1 MDRKSNDEIVEG
13 MMRRPIPKKKVVI
26 VHLQMVREG
35 RALYGMTRFT
45 DPGMAAEMVWPLFEM
60 ADREM
65 ALVLSLN
72 TKLEPQALEIAA
84 VGGLNA
90 CSIDCRDIFKHAVL
104 NNAAFIICFHNHPSG
119 DPKPSME
126 DRKLTKRLE
135 ECGKILGI
143 PLIDHIIVG
152 EGPCCY
158 SFKEQGMLS
167 YTDGEV
173 A

>member
-1 MDRKSNDEIVEG
+1 
-13 MMRRPIPKKKVVI
+13 
-26 VHLQMVREG
+26 
-35 RALYGMTRFT
+35 
-45 DPGMAAEMVWPLFEM
+45 
-60 ADREM
+60 M

>member
-13 MMRRPIPKKKVVI
+13 MMRRPIPKKKVGI

-90 CSIDCRDIFKHAVL
+90 CSICSSEIK
-104 NNAAFIICFHNHPSG
+104 
-119 DPKPSME
+119 K
-126 DRKLTKRLE
+126 
-135 ECGKILGI
+135 
-143 PLIDHIIVG
+143 
-152 EGPCCY
+152 
-158 SFKEQGMLS
+158 
-167 YTDGEV
+167 
-173 A
+173 